1 MTCAKAPSHP
11 GAQCNYRSVSR
22 VTLGS
27 RSRGSL
33 ASAVSAVVELA
44 ACPLRRRLVMSGAGP
59 LAIVICALAIACA
72 PGHVGLLM
80 ATAGTAIDQGPYRA
94 EP

>member
-1 MTCAKAPSHP
+1 MQLPKRLT
-11 GAQCNYRSVSR
+11 
-22 VTLGS
+22 
-27 RSRGSL
+27 RGSL

-44 ACPLRRRLVMSGAGP
+44 ACPLQRRLVMSGAGP